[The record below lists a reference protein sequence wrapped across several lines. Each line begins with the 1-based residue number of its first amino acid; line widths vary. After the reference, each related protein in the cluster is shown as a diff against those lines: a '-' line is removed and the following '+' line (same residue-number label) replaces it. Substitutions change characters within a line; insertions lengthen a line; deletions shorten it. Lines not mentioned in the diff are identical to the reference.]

1 MRKYIYYFAL
11 IALIAISASY
21 LASAFPDGL
30 EFVAEKLG
38 FISAAVER
46 SSVMTDYTLPIL
58 GETPF
63 STAVSGIIG
72 IGLCFGVFWLIS
84 RLLPFSARN

>member
-1 MRKYIYYFAL
+1 MKKYIYYFGL
-11 IALIAISASY
+11 IALIAISAAY

-38 FISAAVER
+38 FISAAVEHT
-46 SSVMTDYTLPIL
+46 SIMTGYTVPQL

-63 STAVSGIIG
+63 STAVSGILG
-72 IGLCFGVFWLIS
+72 IGLCFGLFWLTS
-84 RLLPFSARN
+84 RLAPLPKK

>member
-1 MRKYIYYFAL
+1 MRKYAYYFIL
-11 IALIAISASY
+11 ISLIAISASY

-46 SSVMTDYTLPIL
+46 SSLMTDYTVPKL

-72 IGLCFGVFWLIS
+72 ISLCFGLFWLTS
-84 RLLPFSARN
+84 RLSPSPKK

>member
-1 MRKYIYYFAL
+1 MKKYIHYFILIIL
-11 IALIAISASY
+11 IAVSASF

-46 SSVMTDYTLPIL
+46 SSVMPDYTLPSL
-58 GETPF
+58 GETSF
-63 STAVSGIIG
+63 STALSGIIG
-72 IGLCFGVFWLIS
+72 IVLCFGPFWLAS
-84 RLLPFSARN
+84 RAIQALTKS

>member
-1 MRKYIYYFAL
+1 MKKYIYYFAL

-38 FISAAVER
+38 FISTAVER
-46 SSVMTDYTLPIL
+46 SSVMTGYTLPIL

-72 IGLCFGVFWLIS
+72 ISLCFGAFWLIS